1 MAGNTVVAGCGF
13 HHVAIQT
20 TDYETTKRFYTE
32 VLGFRPANEWKMD
45 VRQLCL
51 LDMGDGG
58 YVEVVGIPASMVP
71 EGDIKQFPM
80 VHLALRVADVDAA
93 VDRVRAAGR
102 AIPSS
107 RRMSSGHDARRI
119 AFQGPN
125 GSDRAVPGEVI
136 WSPGRRRATGRRPR

>member
-102 AIPSS
+102 AITIEPKDVLLGT
-107 RRMSSGHDARRI
+107 MPARI
-119 AFQGPN
+119 AFFQGPN
-125 GSDRAVPGEVI
+125 GEVI
-136 WSPGRRRATGRRPR
+136 ELFQEK

>member
-1 MAGNTVVAGCGF
+1 MAGNPVVAGCGF

-102 AIPSS
+102 AITIEPKDVLLGT
-107 RRMSSGHDARRI
+107 MPARI
-119 AFQGPN
+119 AFFQGPN
-125 GSDRAVPGEVI
+125 GEVI
-136 WSPGRRRATGRRPR
+136 ELFQEK

>member
-20 TDYETTKRFYTE
+20 TDYEATKQFYTQ
-32 VLGFRPANEWKMD
+32 VLGFRPANEWTMD

-58 YVEVVGIPASMVP
+58 YVEVVGIPESMVP
-71 EGDIKQFPM
+71 EGNIKQFPM
-80 VHLALRVADVDAA
+80 VHLAIRVADVDAA

-102 AIPSS
+102 PITIEPKDVLLGTVPA
-107 RRMSSGHDARRI
+107 RI
-119 AFQGPN
+119 AFFQGPN
-125 GSDRAVPGEVI
+125 GEVI
-136 WSPGRRRATGRRPR
+136 ELFQEK